1 VTAHNSRSERG
12 ELASLIPAV
21 AGATIVSLPV
31 FLVGALSVQISQ
43 ALGTG
48 ARPLSVAVA
57 AYSFGATISAV
68 WLGRM
73 AERFGGLRMMRVS
86 SLLSAV
92 TLLGVAVAARS
103 WAVMAG
109 MMVMAG
115 LAASAMQ
122 PATNLLLARRI
133 PRNKQGLAF
142 GVKQAAVPLAAC
154 LGGLA
159 VPGIGL
165 VIGWRW
171 AFVAAGL
178 LAAAVGVLLPR
189 PRLTLAAYRAT
200 RKNAAAA
207 QGRILPLVVLAVGLG
222 LAVGSAASLTGFLV
236 SAAVDSG
243 ASKGTAGLLVALGGA
258 SAAASRVL
266 VGALADRRDPVHL
279 WWVAILLGCGACG
292 YGLLSLFCARH
303 LVALLPLAAFVTFS
317 AGWGWNG
324 QFNLAVIRAHDDYPA
339 RATGITQMGGRMGA
353 IVVPLVYG
361 AVAARYS
368 YSTAW
373 LVSGGTAASAAAFMV
388 VGRLLLVRTSV
399 STRPAPQVST
409 GGCRSPHRRPP
420 PP

>member
-1 VTAHNSRSERG
+1 VTAHSSRSERG

-31 FLVGALSVQISQ
+31 FLVGALSVQIGQ

-57 AYSFGATISAV
+57 AYSFGAMISAV
-68 WLGRM
+68 WLGKM

-92 TLLGVAVAARS
+92 TLLAIAVAARS

-109 MMVMAG
+109 MMVLAG
-115 LAASAMQ
+115 LAAAAMQ

-133 PRNKQGLAF
+133 PRSKQGLAF

-189 PRLTLAAYRAT
+189 PRLTLAAYRAS
-200 RKNAAAA
+200 RKNAAA

-266 VGALADRRDPVHL
+266 VGVLADRRDPVHL
-279 WWVAILLGCGACG
+279 RWVAILLGCGACG

-373 LVSGGTAASAAAFMV
+373 LVCGGTAALAAAFMV
-388 VGRLLLVRTSV
+388 VGRLLLMRTNASEV
-399 STRPAPQVST
+399 NTA
-409 GGCRSPHRRPP
+409 GCRSTLRRRPRP
-420 PP
+420 